1 MIKKGID
8 RLHASA
14 TQGIIGGI
22 AGFIVERGLESATG
36 MDFIDG
42 VLEIAG
48 ATLGVAFANRDM
60 ITQAYESV
68 VESTGKE
75 PGDLTESEW
84 EDVRSKYPRAV
95 EYLERALAL
104 K

>member
-1 MIKKGID
+1 MKGIS
-8 RLHASA
+8 RLNQSA
-14 TQGIIGGI
+14 KQGIIGGI
-22 AGFIVERGLESATG
+22 AGFIIERGLESATG

-48 ATLGVAFANRDM
+48 ATLGVAFANRDL
-60 ITQAYESV
+60 ITHAYDSI
-68 VESTGKE
+68 VESTDKE
-75 PGDLTESEW
+75 PGEMSEAEW